1 MGGRVAE
8 FGGELGETT
17 ACVRVCVRA
26 SERRGS
32 WLTQQAAGSVLGGLA
47 QQRGITCHSV

>member
-1 MGGRVAE
+1 MRCEGGRAAE

-17 ACVRVCVRA
+17 ACVRA